1 VFARLGGDEFAILF
15 CQVSEEQSIEHI
27 ANDLHETLRAPFM
40 IENNEV
46 LATTSMGI
54 VQFPKDGKTA
64 TEITRAADLALYK
77 AKQLGKNRH
86 AYYTKY
92 LQKQLEEKIELTQK
106 IRAAISSNQFKV
118 FYQPIVCVETGN
130 VLKAEA
136 LIRWF
141 DDERGEIRPSQFIP
155 IAEETGLIDD
165 LTNIVIR
172 KVVEDLQSWQ
182 ASINIPLKVSLNIS
196 PLAFKSLLLT
206 ENNWFDEIKK
216 ANLEGCPIVFEL
228 TEGVLMGDDDAVLN
242 QLNEF
247 RDLGYEVAIDDF
259 GTGYSSLA
267 YLHKFDI
274 DYLKIDKQFV
284 DEIETNPYR
293 KALCEAIIVMS
304 HKLGLK
310 VIAEG
315 VERQEQLNWLKEV
328 DCDFYQGFLCSKAI
342 SNDDFKTQFLGDVI
356 KPV

>member
-1 VFARLGGDEFAILF
+1 MRAA
-15 CQVSEEQSIEHI
+15 I
-27 ANDLHETLRAPFM
+27 ANDE
-40 IENNEV
+40 
-46 LATTSMGI
+46 
-54 VQFPKDGKTA
+54 
-64 TEITRAADLALYK
+64 
-77 AKQLGKNRH
+77 
-86 AYYTKY
+86 
-92 LQKQLEEKIELTQK
+92 
-106 IRAAISSNQFKV
+106 FKV
-118 FYQPIVCVETGN
+118 FYQPIVCIETEQ
-130 VLKAEA
+130 VVKAEA

-141 DDERGEIRPSQFIP
+141 DTEGAISPSRFIP
-155 IAEETGLIDD
+155 IAEETGLIDE
-165 LTNIVIR
+165 LTHIVIK
-172 KVVEDLQSWQ
+172 KVIADIKHWQ
-182 ASINIPLKVSLNIS
+182 ATFNEAFKVSLNIS
-196 PLAFKSLLLT
+196 PLEFKSLLLT

-216 ANLEGCPIVFEL
+216 ANLEGCPIVFEI
-228 TEGVLMGDDDAVLN
+228 TEGVLMGDDVAVLN

-315 VERQEQLNWLKEV
+315 VEREEQLNWLKEV
-328 DCDFYQGFLCSKAI
+328 GCDYFQGFLCSKAI
-342 SNDDFKTQFLGDVI
+342 SNDDFKTQFLEGVN
-356 KPV
+356 KTF